1 MDQRFRLAAAAGEH
15 EQQALKEQEN
25 DQQQEDRDAEGPQPL
40 GNPQGRSQH
49 ADVRCPEQD
58 GFIDEIIGALG
69 NEADEHR
76 QCRKAQE
83 MHRVAQPVGQVID
96 QHVDADMR
104 ARGES
109 VRQRP

>member
-1 MDQRFRLAAAAGEH
+1 MDQRFRLPPAAGEH
-15 EQQALKEQEN
+15 EQQAFEEQEN
-25 DQQQEDRDAEGPQPL
+25 DEQQEERDAERPQPL
-40 GNPQGRSQH
+40 GNPQRSTQH
-49 ADVRCPEQD
+49 ADVRCPEQNR
-58 GFIDEIIGALG
+58 FIDEIIGALG